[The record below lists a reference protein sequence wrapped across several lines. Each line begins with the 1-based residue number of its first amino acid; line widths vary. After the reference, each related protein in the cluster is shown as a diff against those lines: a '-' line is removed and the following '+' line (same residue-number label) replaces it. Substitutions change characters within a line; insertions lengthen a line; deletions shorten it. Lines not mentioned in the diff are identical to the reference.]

1 MRNKLDIIGLK
12 ALAGE
17 RITRDEAL
25 SILSLE
31 DHYLLH
37 LLSWTDRMR
46 QSFAGNT
53 VDLCSV
59 INARS
64 GGCAEDCSFCS
75 QSVHFST
82 GIGTYPLLPVDT
94 IVESARSARLCG
106 ATKFC
111 LATSGNRIRNDKE
124 LDKLCTA
131 VQRIKKEVGIGV
143 CATLGALT
151 EKEMITLKAAGLTRF
166 HHNLETAEAYFPK
179 VCTTHTY
186 QDRVE
191 EVRIAKSI
199 GISTC
204 SGGLFGIGENLEHR
218 VDLAFEIMALDVDSI
233 PINFLMP
240 AQGTPM
246 TDVAPL
252 SPADSLKI
260 IALFRLLM
268 PKKEIR
274 ICGGR
279 TSMLHDLHPL
289 IFASGA
295 NGMMIG
301 NYLTRGGRDPGK
313 DLQMLRDLGLESATT
328 L

>member
-1 MRNKLDIIGLK
+1 MRNKIDIIGMK
-12 ALAGE
+12 ALSGE
-17 RITRDEAL
+17 GITREEAL
-25 SILSLE
+25 FILNLE
-31 DHYLLH
+31 DNYILH
-37 LLSWTDRMR
+37 LLAWTDRMR
-46 QSFAGNT
+46 QTFAGNMI
-53 VDLCSV
+53 DLCSV

-64 GGCAEDCSFCS
+64 GGCTEDCSFCA

-82 GIGTYPLLPVDT
+82 GIGAYPLLPVDT
-94 IVESARSARLCG
+94 IVENARKASTHG
-106 ATKFC
+106 TTKFC
-111 LATSGNRIRNDKE
+111 LATSGNGIRNDKE

-131 VQRIKKEVGIGV
+131 VKRIRSEVGIGV

-151 EKEMITLKAAGLTRF
+151 EEEMIALKAAGLTRF

-179 VCTTHTY
+179 ICTTHTY

-191 EVRIAKSI
+191 EVMLAKKV

-204 SGGLFGIGENLEHR
+204 SGGLFGIGESIGHR
-218 VDLAFEIMALDVDSI
+218 VDLAFELMALDVDSI

-240 AQGTPM
+240 APGTPM
-246 TDVAPL
+246 ADAAPL
-252 SPADSLKI
+252 SPSDALKI

-268 PKKEIR
+268 PEKEIR

-279 TSMLHDLHPL
+279 TAMLHDLHSL

-301 NYLTRGGRDPGK
+301 NYLTKGGRDPGK

-328 L
+328 I